1 MEIQI
6 KGTINFMG
14 KEIPNVYGGF
24 GDNKKVVLAKNI
36 AEIHEVETKYINKLI
51 NHNQK
56 RFKEGVD
63 IIDLKNCGSCE
74 ELQLKQ
80 LGFTQMQISK
90 ANNIYLL
97 SERGYAKLIKI
108 MDSDLAWEI
117 HDQLVDDYFTMREEK
132 EKGYLP
138 QLSPTQQCAMVIFD
152 SNSTDLEKIEAL
164 KTFQTISRQ
173 EGGAVICDDSL
184 ITIPQVREI
193 VMKHYGDIL
202 EQNGV
207 LLTDSFIEFNRYMK
221 CAGYLYTYQFDKKN
235 GKGKEK
241 TWSHQPTPLFY
252 EILVAQAMA
261 TLRTIDDRG
270 KLEITYT
277 RNIENLITSESFKQ
291 GFLKYFGIREEA
303 DKLIA

>member
-24 GDNKKVVLAKNI
+24 GDNKKAVSDKTISELHNQRLPKI
-36 AEIHEVETKYINKLI
+36 RQLI
-51 NHNQK
+51 NNNIK
-56 RFKEGVD
+56 RFKEGID
-63 IIDLKNCGSCE
+63 IVDLKRVLDEYTLLEQIGYARQSI
-74 ELQLKQ
+74 
-80 LGFTQMQISK
+80 TQ

-108 MDSDLAWEI
+108 MDTDLAWEI
-117 HDQLVDDYFTMREEK
+117 HDQLVDDYFAMREEK

-202 EQNGV
+202 KQNGV

-235 GKGKEK
+235 GRGKERV
-241 TWSHQPTPLFY
+241 WSYQPTPLFY

-303 DKLIA
+303 NKLIA